1 MSYPVGNTNSQ
12 PPVTG
17 PNPEDMELQKTG
29 SQQNQEK
36 DDVDGA
42 GQTFTRETRQIP
54 FPRLGNKIDMMAL
67 MAKFEELII
76 LLTEMAKE
84 MNLADREAEIAA
96 LQTKIADLLKAATE
110 KEKGAKDMR
119 TMAII
124 SLVVAV
130 VSAAISF
137 IGAGIQLGGVG
148 KGLKAAGKLKP
159 ESMSNTKQGD
169 PGASSSMDG
178 GKGGKGG
185 KGGANLDRIKTQSGA
200 FDMASSKSVKIGMMV
215 DQVGRAASAV
225 SNYLQTE
232 GQVQNQLHQSTADK
246 IQARAEQSGVEVTKA
261 QQRQQEWA
269 DLLNKLYELLQ
280 QFYGAQEKIA
290 GAAQS

>member
-1 MSYPVGNTNSQ
+1 MSYPVSNTNSQ
-12 PPVTG
+12 PPITG

-29 SQQNQEK
+29 SKQDREK

-42 GQTFTRETRQIP
+42 GPTFTRETRQIP

-67 MAKFEELII
+67 MAKFEEMII

-119 TMAII
+119 TMAIV

-148 KGLKAAGKLKP
+148 KGLKAASKVKP
-159 ESMSNTKQGD
+159 EGMGQSKLND
-169 PGASSSMDG
+169 PGSGSSPSVDG

-185 KGGANLDRIKTQSGA
+185 SNIDHIKTQSGA

-225 SNYLQTE
+225 SSYLQTE
-232 GQVQNQLHQSTADK
+232 GQVQNQLHQSEADK

>member
-1 MSYPVGNTNSQ
+1 MGPQVNNKPVQDFINGLTTEEIEGLQQFFSQ
-12 PPVTG
+12 L
-17 PNPEDMELQKTG
+17 NRQ
-29 SQQNQEK
+29 K

-42 GQTFTRETRQIP
+42 GKPFSRDVRDIP
-54 FPRLGNKIDMMAL
+54 FPRLGNKIDMMAM

-84 MNLADREAEIAA
+84 MNLSDREAEISA

-137 IGAGIQLGGVG
+137 VGAGIQLGGVG
-148 KGLKAAGKLKP
+148 KGLKAAGKIKIKDLD
-159 ESMSNTKQGD
+159 SSKQTDVGSCFKTS
-169 PGASSSMDG
+169 AKQAA
-178 GKGGKGG
+178 GKGYSKTELI
-185 KGGANLDRIKTQSGA
+185 NTQSKA
-200 FDMASSKSVKIGMMV
+200 FDMGSGKSVKVGMMF
-215 DQVGRAASAV
+215 DQVGRAGSAV
-225 SNYLQTE
+225 SSYLQTE
-232 GQVQNQLHQSTADK
+232 GQVQNQLHQAAADK

-261 QQRQQEWA
+261 QQRQQEWT
-269 DLLNKLYELLQ
+269 DLLHKLYELLQ
-280 QFYGAQEKIA
+280 QFYSAQEKIA